1 MSKLWLVFKREYL
14 IRVRKKTFILA
25 TILTPLAI
33 AVLAIGS
40 GLITAMGARSQTNIL
55 VKDDSGIFEQ
65 STTDRDNLDFH
76 FSSLNIDEL
85 KNTYADSG
93 YDLLVH
99 IPPFNDLSKTAVD
112 VDYWTNEK
120 PSIILLERIESS
132 IAGAIR
138 EHKINQSNIDR
149 ALYDSF
155 RTSVT
160 LESSAADPETGKSG
174 SGKLAAIIGTVLGAI
189 MGILMYIVILIYGQM
204 VMRSVME
211 EKISRIAEV
220 IISSVKPFQLML
232 GKILG
237 VGAVGL
243 TQLAIWIVLIPL
255 ILTIVPLFLPGADPA
270 SMSQM
275 PAEMDAAMKEAQE
288 GGFNMNLLI
297 SEFFGLNWLLII
309 PSFIIFFLGGYFIYS
324 SVFAAIGSAVDE
336 DLGEAQQFMLPIII
350 PVILAF
356 VIMMS
361 SIESPNSPLSVFG
374 SIFPLFSPIIMP
386 ARLPFDPPMW
396 QVLLSLALLIL
407 TTLFFI
413 WFSARIYRVG
423 ILMYGKKV
431 TFKELWRWTLSSS

>member
-1 MSKLWLVFKREYL
+1 MSKLWLIFKREYL
-14 IRVRKKTFILA
+14 IRVKKKSFIIA

-40 GLITAMGARSQTNIL
+40 GVVAALGAQSKSRIL
-55 VKDDSGIFEQ
+55 VVDESGIFES
-65 STTDRDNLDFH
+65 STTDKDNLEFV
-76 FSSLNIDEL
+76 FSDMSVGDARSS
-85 KNTYADSG
+85 YPDSG
-93 YDLLVH
+93 FTMLVH
-99 IPPFNDLSKTAVD
+99 IPPFDDLNSTRHD
-112 VDYWTNEK
+112 LEYWADAK
-120 PSIILLERIESS
+120 PSILLLERIEST
-132 IAGAIR
+132 IALAFR
-138 EHKINQSNIDR
+138 EYKIDQSNIDR
-149 ALYDSF
+149 GLYDSF
-155 RTSVT
+155 RTRIS
-160 LESSAADPETGKSG
+160 LESSTTSEGDDSG
-174 SGKLAAIIGTVLGAI
+174 SGKLSAIIGTALGAV

-243 TQLAIWIVLIPL
+243 TQLAIWIVLIPVVL
-255 ILTIVPLFLPGADPA
+255 MIVPLLIPGADPA
-270 SMSQM
+270 PMSQM
-275 PAEMDAAMKEAQE
+275 TPEMEAAMQQAQD
-288 GGFNMNLLI
+288 GGFDINVFI
-297 SEFFGLNWLLII
+297 DEFFRLNWGLIL
-309 PSFIIFFLGGYFIYS
+309 PSFVIFFLGGYFIYS

-336 DLGEAQQFMLPIII
+336 DLGEAQQFMFPIII

-361 SIESPNSPLSVFG
+361 SIESPNSPISVFG

-386 ARLPFDPPMW
+386 ARLPFDPPIW
-396 QVLLSLALLIL
+396 QVILSLALLIG

-431 TFKELWRWTLSSS
+431 TFKELWKWMTA

>member
-14 IRVRKKTFILA
+14 IRVRKRTFIIA
-25 TILTPLAI
+25 TILTPLAV

-40 GLITAMGARSQTNIL
+40 GVIAAMGAKSNTHVL
-55 VKDDSGIFEQ
+55 VKDDSAIFEN
-65 STTDRDNLDFH
+65 SNTDRDNIDFT
-76 FSSLNIDEL
+76 FSDLPLASLKES
-85 KNTYADSG
+85 YADSG
-93 YDLLVH
+93 YNLLVY
-99 IPPFNDLSKTAVD
+99 IPEFEDLQSTTHD
-112 VDYWTNEK
+112 VEYWTSEK
-120 PSIILLERIESS
+120 PSIVLLERIEGV
-132 IAGAIR
+132 IARAFR
-138 EHKINQSNIDR
+138 EHKITNSNIDR

-155 RTSVT
+155 RTSINM
-160 LESSAADPETGKSG
+160 ESTSSEDASGANG
-174 SGKLAAIIGTVLGAI
+174 SGKLAAIIGTVLGAL
-189 MGILMYIVILIYGQM
+189 MGILMYMVILIYGQM

-243 TQLAIWIVLIPL
+243 TQLAIWMILIPL
-255 ILTIVPLFLPGADPA
+255 VLSIVPLFMPQSD
-270 SMSQM
+270 
-275 PAEMDAAMKEAQE
+275 PAEMAQMAGGLDTAMQQAEQ
-288 GGFNMNLLI
+288 GGFKMSMLI
-297 SEFFGLNWLLII
+297 NEFFGLNWALIV

-361 SIESPNSPLSVFG
+361 TIESPNSPIAVFG

-386 ARLPFDPPMW
+386 SRLPFDPPMW
-396 QVLLSLALLIL
+396 QLFLSLALLIL

-431 TFKELWRWTLSSS
+431 TFKELWRWMRSN